1 MTAELPSPPPWLSLE
16 AQALAG
22 LLLSSHQ
29 QAFSTP
35 LIAGLASDTSP
46 GLAAQELFA
55 AEVVMLA
62 HDGANPC
69 GDPGPRLIYVN
80 RAALRLWQH
89 SWREMVGMPSRL
101 TAAPTERASRSQA
114 LAKAQ
119 DQGALQG
126 YRGVRVNSQG
136 RRFQITNARLWTLR
150 DKYNEPCGQ
159 AAAFNSWWW
168 L

>member
-1 MTAELPSPPPWLSLE
+1 
-16 AQALAG
+16 
-22 LLLSSHQ
+22 
-29 QAFSTP
+29 
-35 LIAGLASDTSP
+35 
-46 GLAAQELFA
+46 
-55 AEVVMLA
+55 
-62 HDGANPC
+62 
-69 GDPGPRLIYVN
+69 
-80 RAALRLWQH
+80 
-89 SWREMVGMPSRL
+89 MPSRL

-126 YRGVRVNSQG
+126 YRGVLVNSQG

-159 AAAFNSWWW
+159 AAALNSWWW

>member
-1 MTAELPSPPPWLSLE
+1 MTPELPSQPPWLSLE
-16 AQALAG
+16 TQALAR
-22 LLLSSHQ
+22 LLLLSHQ
-29 QAFSTP
+29 QAFSKP

-55 AEVVMLA
+55 AEVVVLA

-69 GDPGPRLIYVN
+69 GDPGPRLIYAN

-89 SWREMVGMPSRL
+89 PWGGMVGMPSQL
-101 TAAPTERASRSQA
+101 TAAPTERASRSLA

-136 RRFQITNARLWTLR
+136 RRFQIVNARLWTLR
-150 DKYNEPCGQ
+150 DEYNQACGQ

>member
-1 MTAELPSPPPWLSLE
+1 MTAELLSPPPWLTPA
-16 AQALAG
+16 AQSLAG
-22 LLLSSHQ
+22 CLLSNYQ
-29 QAFSTP
+29 RAFGTP
-35 LIAGLASDTSP
+35 LIAGLTADASP
-46 GLAAQELFA
+46 LLVAQELFA
-55 AEVVMLA
+55 AELVLLA
-62 HDGANPC
+62 HDGADP
-69 GDPGPRLIYVN
+69 GSDPGPRLIYTN
-80 RAALRLWQH
+80 RAALRLWQRP
-89 SWREMVGMPSRL
+89 WGEMVGMPSQL